1 MAGLFFN
8 AETQR
13 RRGGRDFDHISFRPL
28 RSLRLCV
35 SALKNKPRLV
45 RAARKKTRVQLWGA
59 RVGKSPAM
67 PAPAPKNE
75 SLRDLAHLFTYVRP
89 YRRGFVFAM
98 AASFVSMSFGAMF
111 PFFVK
116 HLLDAAIPSLKPI
129 PPGAW
134 QPGLNATAQLLIGSL
149 AVQAVLTFFSSL
161 AFNTVGESAV
171 VDLRRALYARLIA
184 QPMAFFGDHR
194 VGELSSRLS
203 SDLAQIQETLT
214 FTVAQAIRQSML
226 LAVGLVAIAV
236 TSLRLSGVMLA
247 TVPVLMLAAVISG
260 RKVRRFSRTAQDRLA
275 ETATVVEETLTGIAN
290 VKAFG
295 NEAYEQRRYAAGL
308 GGYLAVI
315 LRAARYR
322 AALVAFI
329 IFGIFGA
336 IVLVLWYGGKLLQ
349 SGAMSHGDLTMF
361 MLFTMF
367 IGGGVSAVP
376 EIISSVQKTLG
387 ATQRVRE
394 LLREPGE
401 ARGAEIEDGRSEIAP
416 RLSGA
421 VRFDGVHFRYPSRP
435 ELPVLRGVSLEVRA
449 GEKVALVGP
458 SGAGKSTLTA
468 LLLRFYEPDGG
479 ALLLDGKNAREL
491 PLKVVRGNMAIVPQ
505 EVLLFG
511 GSIRE
516 NIAYGRPGASEAD
529 VIAAAERAHCSEFI
543 ARFPEGY
550 ETLVGERGVKLSG
563 GQRQRLAIARAL
575 LRDPAILILDE
586 ATSSLDS
593 ESEALIQA
601 ALATLLA
608 GRTAFIIAHRLAT
621 VRQCDRICVLE
632 NGIITE
638 TGTHAELIAAPS
650 GTYRRLAELQFGAA

>member
-1 MAGLFFN
+1 
-8 AETQR
+8 
-13 RRGGRDFDHISFRPL
+13 
-28 RSLRLCV
+28 
-35 SALKNKPRLV
+35 
-45 RAARKKTRVQLWGA
+45 
-59 RVGKSPAM
+59 M
-67 PAPAPKNE
+67 PDPTPKRE
-75 SLRDLAHLFTYVRP
+75 SLRELAHLFAYVRP
-89 YRRGFVFAM
+89 YRRRFYFAM
-98 AASFVSMSFGAMF
+98 TASFISMSFGAMF

-134 QPGLNATAQLLIGSL
+134 QPGLDAAALLLVGSL

-171 VDLRRALYARLIA
+171 VDLRRTLYARLIA
-184 QPMAFFGDHR
+184 QPMSFFGEHR

-203 SDLAQIQETLT
+203 SDLAQIQDTLT

-226 LAVGLVAIAV
+226 LAVGLVAIAI
-236 TSLRLSGVMLA
+236 TSLKLSGVMLA
-247 TVPVLMLAAVISG
+247 TVPVLMLAAVIFG
-260 RKVRRFSRTAQDRLA
+260 RKVRYFSRTAQDRLA

-315 LRAARYR
+315 LRTARYR

-336 IVLVLWYGGKLLQ
+336 IVLVLWYGGKLMQ
-349 SGAMSHGDLTMF
+349 AGAMTHGDLTQF
-361 MLFTMF
+361 IFYTLF
-367 IGGGVSAVP
+367 IGGAVSALP
-376 EIISSVQKTLG
+376 EMISSVQKTLG

-401 ARGAEIEDGRSEIAP
+401 AQGAEMGDRSSEMGITNSDLRTPISAP

-421 VRFDGVHFRYPSRP
+421 VRFDAVHFRYPSRP
-435 ELPVLRGVSLEVRA
+435 ELPVLRGVSLDVRA
-449 GEKVALVGP
+449 GEKIALVGP

-468 LLLRFYEPDGG
+468 LLLRFYEPDTG
-479 ALLLDGKNAREL
+479 ALLLDGQNARDL
-491 PLKVVRGNMAIVPQ
+491 PLHVVRGNMAIVPQ

-516 NIAYGRPGASEAD
+516 NIAYGRPGAGEAEI
-529 VIAAAERAHCSEFI
+529 IAAAERAHCSEFI

-550 ETLVGERGVKLSG
+550 DTLVGERGVKLSG

-632 NGIITE
+632 NGVITE

>member
-1 MAGLFFN
+1 
-8 AETQR
+8 
-13 RRGGRDFDHISFRPL
+13 
-28 RSLRLCV
+28 
-35 SALKNKPRLV
+35 
-45 RAARKKTRVQLWGA
+45 
-59 RVGKSPAM
+59 M
-67 PAPAPKNE
+67 PAPTPKRE
-75 SLRDLAHLFTYVRP
+75 SLRDLTHLFAYIRP
-89 YRRGFVFAM
+89 YRRRFYIAM
-98 AASFVSMSFGAMF
+98 AASFISMGFGAMF

-134 QPGLNATAQLLIGSL
+134 QPSLDAAALLLVGSL

-171 VDLRRALYARLIA
+171 VDLRRTLYARLIA
-184 QPMAFFGDHR
+184 QPMSFFGEHR

-203 SDLAQIQETLT
+203 SDLAQIQDTLT

-226 LAVGLVAIAV
+226 LAVGLVAIAA
-236 TSLRLSGVMLA
+236 TSLQLSGVMLA
-247 TVPVLMLAAVISG
+247 TVPVLMLAAVIFG
-260 RKVRRFSRTAQDRLA
+260 RKVRHFSRTAQDRLA

-308 GGYLAVI
+308 SGYLAVI
-315 LRAARYR
+315 LRTARYR

-336 IVLVLWYGGKLLQ
+336 IVLVLWYGGKLMQ
-349 SGAMSHGDLTMF
+349 RGAMTHGDLTQF
-361 MLFTMF
+361 IFYTLF
-367 IGGGVSAVP
+367 IGGAVSALP
-376 EIISSVQKTLG
+376 EMISSVQKTLG

-401 ARGAEIEDGRSEIAP
+401 SHADAAAP
-416 RLSGA
+416 TVRLSGS

-435 ELPVLRGVSLEVRA
+435 ELPVLRGVSLEVQA
-449 GEKVALVGP
+449 GEKIALVGP

-468 LLLRFYEPDGG
+468 LLLRFYEPDTG
-479 ALLLDGKNAREL
+479 ALFLDGKDAREL
-491 PLKVVRGNMAIVPQ
+491 PLAAVRGNMAIVPQ

-516 NIAYGRPGASEAD
+516 NIAYGRPGASEAEI
-529 VIAAAERAHCSEFI
+529 IAAAERAHCSEFI
-543 ARFPEGY
+543 TRFPEGY
-550 ETLVGERGVKLSG
+550 GTLVGERGVKLSG

-632 NGIITE
+632 NGVITE

-650 GTYRRLAELQFGAA
+650 GTYRRLAELQFGAGSALGAATSG